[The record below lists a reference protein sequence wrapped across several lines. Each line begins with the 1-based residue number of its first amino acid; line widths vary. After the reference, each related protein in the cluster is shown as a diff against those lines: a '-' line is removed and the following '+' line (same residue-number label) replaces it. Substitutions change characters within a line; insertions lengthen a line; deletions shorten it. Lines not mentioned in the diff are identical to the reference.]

1 MSEIIKLA
9 EAKIGICLEP
19 VERMAMGCV
28 LCTDSGGRKLYVAGR
43 LDNGDVFVE
52 RTVKGFMGSI

>member
-1 MSEIIKLA
+1 MNDLIKLA
-9 EAKIGICLEP
+9 EAKIGICLKQ

-43 LDNGDVFVE
+43 LDNGSVFVE